1 MGIVE
6 PGLLERAKSGDR
18 EAFEGVFSPYSA
30 DAFRLAVALLQHRE
44 DAEDAVQNA
53 MLKAWRKLTTFRI
66 GHDVRP
72 WFLTIVAN
80 ECRSLRRGRW
90 SSVLRLPDLETDC
103 QTWRDSHSEAI
114 DLRRALARLPEE
126 KRLLLVLRYYL
137 DLPFDEVAEVIG
149 GSPEAAK
156 SRTFRLLRKLRADSD
171 LAEAPAQAGV

>member
-18 EAFEGVFSPYSA
+18 EAFEGVFGPYSA

-53 MLKAWRKLTTFRI
+53 MLKAWRKLTTFRT

-103 QTWRDSHSEAI
+103 QTWRDWHSAAI

-126 KRLLLVLRYYL
+126 KRLLLVLLILTQILL
-137 DLPFDEVAEVIG
+137 DQ
-149 GSPEAAK
+149 
-156 SRTFRLLRKLRADSD
+156 RNW
-171 LAEAPAQAGV
+171 